1 MRNFIVI
8 SCICALLTLGTIL
21 KRYSRD
27 WPSIIFKK
35 YQIFLDHCLF
45 KSNSMISL
53 EVSPMVPVIA
63 SATLYFNYSFFDE
76 SSHYK
81 VGY

>member
-1 MRNFIVI
+1 MKCGGCFVFNSKLSQSVAVDVKKNPDNVTFSNGMRNFIVI

-35 YQIFLDHCLF
+35 
-45 KSNSMISL
+45 
-53 EVSPMVPVIA
+53 
-63 SATLYFNYSFFDE
+63 
-76 SSHYK
+76 
-81 VGY
+81 